1 MNPYLTHICIGIIF
15 FIIGLI
21 IGKRHITKELK
32 TLLRNGIKAK
42 ERKDF
47 NTAIINFS
55 KAIELNSCCLE
66 AFFYRG
72 SIFSE
77 QEKYAEAVEEY
88 TKAIEIEPKNY
99 VSYLNRGIANEHLKR
114 FSEAM
119 ADYNKAM
126 LLSSKEQGFIN
137 FLRKGMCN
145 RLSKPHNIL
154 NELKQTDPPTEKTS
168 SKEIINF
175 INEYLLNDT
184 SSTMAGISFIEKGR
198 LLESQ
203 KKFHDAALNYTKA
216 IELDPNSSHSYKLR
230 GNLYLSQQ
238 KYTEA
243 IADYNKVIEL
253 SPNRESYDH
262 NLRGKLFEKQQKHHE
277 AIKDYT
283 IAIEL
288 NPNEAEYYL
297 NRGNLLKSMGE
308 IKKSEEDFTKAS
320 SLKISNT

>member
-55 KAIELNSCCLE
+55 KAIELNSCCRE

-119 ADYNKAM
+119 EDYNKAM
-126 LLSSKEQGFIN
+126 HLSSKEKVFIN

-154 NELKQTDPPTEKTS
+154 NELKQTDPPIEKTY
-168 SKEIINF
+168 SKNVMIF
-175 INEYLLNDT
+175 INEYLLNDPCP
-184 SSTMAGISFIEKGR
+184 TMEGISFIERGR

-203 KKFHDAALNYTKA
+203 NKFHDATLNYTKA
-216 IELDPNSSHSYKLR
+216 IELDPDSSNTYKLR

-253 SPNRESYDH
+253 SPNKESYDH

-283 IAIEL
+283 IAIKL

-297 NRGNLLKSMGE
+297 NRGGLLKLMGE
-308 IKKSEEDFTKAS
+308 IKESEEDFTNAS
-320 SLKISNT
+320 SLKISKS